1 MLDRIPELRLIH
13 ESIHDIH
20 VRLLCLESS
29 KHPVPDD
36 EDSSIVLVQTVSVG
50 SVVDLVVAG
59 CVEDIVQWPQGG
71 HQLGVDPELV
81 EQVELLV
88 DHGVTRRHKK
98 GQGQV
103 ERLEI
108 MTRFENLNVDTVGKK
123 LVYDFCFY
131 PAAKCLE
138 G

>member
-1 MLDRIPELRLIH
+1 MLDWIPELRLIH
-13 ESIHDIH
+13 ESIHDLH

-29 KHPVPDD
+29 KHPVPDN

-81 EQVELLV
+81 EQVQLLV
-88 DHGVTRRHKK
+88 DQRLAGWDEES
-98 GQGQV
+98 QGEI

-108 MTRFENLNVDTVGKK
+108 STILR
-123 LVYDFCFY
+123 
-131 PAAKCLE
+131 
-138 G
+138 